1 MSDYITKEDT
11 IIFSPE
17 WNGPLDIELL
27 SNYKKLIF
35 SNYELNYN
43 LFEKYELSD
52 DLFEKFFNQFNFW

>member
-17 WNGPLDIELL
+17 WDSLLDIKLL

-35 SNYELNYN
+35 SNMN
-43 LFEKYELSD
+43 
-52 DLFEKFFNQFNFW
+52 